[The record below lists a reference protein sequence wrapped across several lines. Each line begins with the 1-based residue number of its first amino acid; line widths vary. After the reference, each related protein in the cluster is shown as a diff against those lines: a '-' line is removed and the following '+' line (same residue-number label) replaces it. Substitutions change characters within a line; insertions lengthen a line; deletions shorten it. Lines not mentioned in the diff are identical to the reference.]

1 MASLCLSPGLRATK
15 RKGFASWRDSHKFEV
30 LFCPQ
35 LSLFMDLKKL
45 LPEIVYQFARSGGAG
60 GQNVNKVSTK
70 AELRFSVRDSA
81 QLTDEQRA
89 TLLEKL
95 ANKLTNEGELVLSH
109 QTERSQLDNKE
120 KVTRKFLRLIEK
132 AFEVPKPRKATKPS
146 RAAVAERI
154 NEKKKKGETKALRG
168 KVDF

>member
-1 MASLCLSPGLRATK
+1 
-15 RKGFASWRDSHKFEV
+15 
-30 LFCPQ
+30 
-35 LSLFMDLKKL
+35 MDAQTL
-45 LPEIVYQFARSGGAG
+45 LPDVHYQFARSGGAG

-70 AELRFSVRDSA
+70 AELRFSVRDSTR
-81 QLTDEQRA
+81 LTDEQR
-89 TLLEKL
+89 TVLLEKL
-95 ANKLTNEGELVLSH
+95 AGKLTNEGELVLSH

-120 KVTRKFLRLIEK
+120 KVTKKFLRLIQK

-154 NEKKKKGETKALRG
+154 NTKKKKGETKAMRG